1 MLFLNCSLDILN
13 LLILCY
19 SKWKCAEDAL
29 INFRNKILQVL
40 DMTSWE
46 NVEANYTTNSFK
58 YTQDIGAKIWKGDVK
73 KKEKLLSSTA
83 LD

>member
-1 MLFLNCSLDILN
+1 MLFLHCSLGILN

-19 SKWKCAEDAL
+19 SNWKCAGDAL
-29 INFRNKILQVL
+29 INFHNKILQVL
-40 DMTSWE
+40 HMTSWE
-46 NVEANYTTNSFK
+46 NVEANYTINSSK

-73 KKEKLLSSTA
+73 KKKKKLSSTT